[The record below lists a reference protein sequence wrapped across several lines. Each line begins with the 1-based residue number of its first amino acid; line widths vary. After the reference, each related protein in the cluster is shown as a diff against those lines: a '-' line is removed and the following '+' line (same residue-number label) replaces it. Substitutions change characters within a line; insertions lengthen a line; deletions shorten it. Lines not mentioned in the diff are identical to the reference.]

1 MRYAQKW
8 ALRRRTAA
16 FLQKG
21 PAKNL
26 PPRCGGDKCRTQQ
39 KIREKTCR
47 VTRKSPAY
55 IDREKGGAGPRV
67 LSERQS
73 PIRSSH
79 RRRQKRGLACCA
91 TTGAV
96 AMLSRGGRAGK
107 KSAPA
112 AGTGGAADAQDRA
125 GAGAAT
131 RDGDMQCATRRN
143 GRCGVGQ
150 RPFCKKARRKTFR
163 SAAAGKLLMLM

>member
-1 MRYAQKW
+1 MQ
-8 ALRRRTAA
+8 
-16 FLQKG
+16 
-21 PAKNL
+21 
-26 PPRCGGDKCRTQQ
+26 
-39 KIREKTCR
+39 
-47 VTRKSPAY
+47 
-55 IDREKGGAGPRV
+55 
-67 LSERQS
+67 
-73 PIRSSH
+73 
-79 RRRQKRGLACCA
+79 RGLACCA
-91 TTGAV
+91 TTGAG

-107 KSAPA
+107 KNAPA

-143 GRCGVGQ
+143 GRCGAGQ